1 MSARSVGMMFVA
13 AVCSILISLLFNFLF
28 KVSLKAGPMIV
39 GLIIG
44 FFTTLMLEAV
54 VDAILNMAGDI
65 EIGLFGSAIIA
76 VLGSLLGIFLGYRLS
91 HLILLIAQAIISGY
105 AVMRGISILFG
116 SYPSESEIIMDLF
129 ENSS

>member
-1 MSARSVGMMFVA
+1 MSIGMMFVA
-13 AVCSILISLLFNFLF
+13 VVCSIFIGLLFDFLF
-28 KVSLKAGPMIV
+28 KVSLKAGTMIV

-44 FFTTLMLEAV
+44 FYTTLMLEAL
-54 VDAILNMAGDI
+54 VDSILTMASNMDT
-65 EIGLFGSAIIA
+65 GLLGNTIIA
-76 VLGSLLGIFLGYRLS
+76 VLGSLLGIFVGYKLS